1 MITVGSPFFVFR
13 EIDMNLMPF
22 DELNTFRQM
31 VTEYKTEPL
40 TNSEKERLR
49 DDIEEYIEYLLFEA
63 YTYGNV
69 QAMDDLGLLDRD
81 PADLID
87 RNVMEQTINE
97 PIADKTYK
105 QRIREYLDDESS
117 TVEDF
122 QRVAETDAT
131 RVYNAG
137 VVDGGKASGVP
148 GVMKQWITMEDER
161 VRSTHEYLQ
170 SMTVPLGRDFYTY
183 DGDHARAPGLFT
195 LPENNINCRCTLQL
209 IRE

>member
-1 MITVGSPFFVFR
+1 
-13 EIDMNLMPF
+13 MNLMPF

-40 TNSEKERLR
+40 TNDEKERLR

-69 QAMDDLGLLDRD
+69 QAMQDLGLLDRD

-87 RNVMEQTINE
+87 RDVMEQTINE

-105 QRIREYLDDESS
+105 QRISEYLDAEDS
-117 TVEDF
+117 TIEDF

-148 GVMKQWITMEDER
+148 GVMKQWITMEDDR

-170 SMTVPLGRDFYTY
+170 SMTVPLDSDFYTY
-183 DGDHARAPGLFT
+183 DNDHARAPGLFT
-195 LPENNINCRCTLQL
+195 LPENNIGCRCTITL

>member
-1 MITVGSPFFVFR
+1 
-13 EIDMNLMPF
+13 MNLMPF

-40 TNSEKERLR
+40 TQSEKERLR

-87 RNVMEQTINE
+87 REVMERTINE

-105 QRIREYLDDESS
+105 DRIREYLDAEDS

-148 GVMKQWITMEDER
+148 GVMKQWITMEDDR

-170 SMTVPLGRDFYTY
+170 SMTVPLDSDFYTY
-183 DGDHARAPGLFT
+183 DNDHARAPGLFT
-195 LPENNINCRCTLQL
+195 LPENNIGCRCTITL

>member
-1 MITVGSPFFVFR
+1 
-13 EIDMNLMPF
+13 MNLMPF

-40 TNSEKERLR
+40 TNDEKARLR
-49 DDIEEYIEYLLFEA
+49 LDIEDYIEFLLIEA
-63 YTYGNV
+63 YVYGNV
-69 QAMDDLGLLDRD
+69 QAMQDLGILDKD

-87 RNVMEQTINE
+87 PDVMDQTINE
-97 PIADKTYK
+97 RIADKTFK
-105 QRIREYLDDESS
+105 QRIEEYLDDENS

-170 SMTVPLGRDFYTY
+170 SMTVALDADFYSW
-183 DGDHARAPGLFT
+183 DGDHARAPGLFA
-195 LPENNINCRCTLQL
+195 LPENNINCRCTITL

>member
-1 MITVGSPFFVFR
+1 
-13 EIDMNLMPF
+13 MNLMPF

-31 VTEYKTEPL
+31 VIEYKTEPMAL
-40 TNSEKERLR
+40 SDRERLR
-49 DDIEEYIEYLLFEA
+49 DDIEDYIEFLLIEA

-69 QAMDDLGLLDRD
+69 QAMQDLGLLDRD
-81 PADLID
+81 PAGFINPD
-87 RNVMEQTINE
+87 VMAKTINE
-97 PIADKTYK
+97 PVADKTYK
-105 QRIREYLDDESS
+105 DRIREYLDDESS

-137 VVDGGKASGVP
+137 VVDGGKASGVQ
-148 GVMKQWITMEDER
+148 GVMKQWQTMEDER

-170 SMTVPLGRDFYTY
+170 SMTVPLNSDFWTW
-183 DGDHARAPGLFT
+183 DGDHARAPGLFS
-195 LPENNINCRCTLQL
+195 LPENNINCRCTLRL

>member
-1 MITVGSPFFVFR
+1 
-13 EIDMNLMPF
+13 MNLMPF
-22 DELNTFRQM
+22 DELNTFKAM
-31 VTEYKTEPL
+31 VTEYKTQSMAL
-40 TNSEKERLR
+40 SEKEKLR
-49 DDIEEYIEYLLFEA
+49 DDIWDYIEYLLFEA
-63 YTYGNV
+63 YVYGNV

-81 PADLID
+81 PQELID
-87 RNVMEQTINE
+87 RDEMERVINE
-97 PIADKTYK
+97 PVAGKTYHD
-105 QRIREYLDDESS
+105 RIREYLDAEDS
-117 TVEDF
+117 TIEDF

-148 GVMKQWITMEDER
+148 GVQKQWITMEDEK

-170 SMTVPLGRDFYTY
+170 SMTVPLDADFWTW

>member
-1 MITVGSPFFVFR
+1 
-13 EIDMNLMPF
+13 MNLMPF

-40 TNSEKERLR
+40 TNGEKEQMR
-49 DDIEEYIEYLLFEA
+49 DDIEDYIEFLLIEA

-69 QAMDDLGLLDRD
+69 QAMQDLGLLDKD

-87 RNVMEQTINE
+87 PDVMEQTINE
-97 PIADKTYK
+97 PVADKTYK
-105 QRIREYLDDESS
+105 DRIREYLDEEDS

-122 QRVAETDAT
+122 VRVAETDAT

-148 GVMKQWITMEDER
+148 GVMKQWITRDDDR

-170 SMTVPLGRDFYTY
+170 SMTVPLNNDFFSY

>member
-1 MITVGSPFFVFR
+1 
-13 EIDMNLMPF
+13 MNLMPF

-40 TNSEKERLR
+40 TLSEKERLR
-49 DDIEEYIEYLLFEA
+49 DDIWDYIEYLLFEA

-69 QAMDDLGLLDRD
+69 QAMQDLGLLDKD
-81 PADLID
+81 PAEIIN
-87 RNVMEQTINE
+87 RETMEQTINE
-97 PIADKTYK
+97 PVAGKTYK
-105 QRIREYLDDESS
+105 DRIQEYLDAGGS

-137 VVDGGKASGVP
+137 VVDGGKNSGVG
-148 GVMKQWITMEDER
+148 GVFKEWITMDDDR

-170 SMTVPLGRDFYTY
+170 SMRVPLDSDFYTY

-195 LPENNINCRCTLQL
+195 LPENNIGCRCTLQL